1 MAATHEE
8 RLAHFL
14 AANPLTDDH
23 QKERRPSF
31 NSLDRCA
38 SAGDGGG
45 SALTLG
51 EQLKKIALLAAPDP
65 AMDGVLAA
73 EKAWAAAAA
82 ARAGEWSP
90 ARLQRLVRG
99 KLLGGGGFA
108 SVWAC
113 TVHGEPLSKEG
124 SEEGGGGAEETVY
137 ALKALHK
144 GRILALH
151 AAPRVA
157 LEKEALGALSFHPY
171 VTTLHATFQDASTL
185 YFIMERA
192 TGGDMF
198 SLLERRGKVPEP
210 HARHYVACV
219 GLALR
224 ALHDRGLVYRDLKPE
239 NVLLDSAGHPLLAD
253 MGFAQQVSPH
263 GRTHSRCGSEEYAPP
278 ELLDGR
284 GRAPAADLWCLGV
297 LAFELVVGRP
307 PFMASTPS
315 QTLEKIRA
323 HAVGGAAAAAELRE
337 RLCAVPGGVTEAGAA
352 GICGLLD
359 PDESRRLGCSVYGGF
374 AEMMHHGWFAEVYHR
389 KGITCPAVDWPA
401 LARKEVPPP
410 FVPPEDLRPVE
421 PPADDVLNPH
431 AYGLPGEG
439 GDTWAPQFDKFGP
452 TLDVPGVRID
462 WNPKQ
467 GKRLRRKTAEF

>member
-8 RLAHFL
+8 RLAHLL

-278 ELLDGR
+278 ELLDGPKNITR
-284 GRAPAADLWCLGV
+284 HADVYSFAMVLYELLTVRLTNFLMSDREPLLSAQRRCFLQMDRPYYGYPGWRTIEQGHLGV
-297 LAFELVVGRP
+297 DLIPIWASQDDQRP
-307 PFMASTPS
+307 AIHP
-315 QTLEKIRA
+315 
-323 HAVGGAAAAAELRE
+323 
-337 RLCAVPGGVTEAGAA
+337 
-352 GICGLLD
+352 
-359 PDESRRLGCSVYGGF
+359 
-374 AEMMHHGWFAEVYHR
+374 
-389 KGITCPAVDWPA
+389 TCPAEWEGLMTECWSKRPRV
-401 LARKEVPPP
+401 RK
-410 FVPPEDLRPVE
+410 L
-421 PPADDVLNPH
+421 
-431 AYGLPGEG
+431 
-439 GDTWAPQFDKFGP
+439 
-452 TLDVPGVRID
+452 I
-462 WNPKQ
+462 
-467 GKRLRRKTAEF
+467 